1 MSFFFN
7 KRLWIIWKTWWKLE
21 KVSRSIKSEFD
32 SELVSDK
39 KYLKTKIKSYKG
51 KVNTN
56 FHNTK
61 TPKENSLWICL
72 SVILID
78 SVFTTGNN
86 YYPQVFCNVNML
98 LKKKRELSILLTT

>member
-1 MSFFFN
+1 MSFLIKDYELFEEN
-7 KRLWIIWKTWWKLE
+7 NENWK
-21 KVSRSIKSEFD
+21 KSAGA
-32 SELVSDK
+32 STVNLIVNL
-39 KYLKTKIKSYKG
+39 YLKTKIESYKG

-56 FHNTK
+56 FHNSK

-86 YYPQVFCNVNML
+86 YYPEVFCNVNML
-98 LKKKRELSILLTT
+98 LKKTRELSISLTT